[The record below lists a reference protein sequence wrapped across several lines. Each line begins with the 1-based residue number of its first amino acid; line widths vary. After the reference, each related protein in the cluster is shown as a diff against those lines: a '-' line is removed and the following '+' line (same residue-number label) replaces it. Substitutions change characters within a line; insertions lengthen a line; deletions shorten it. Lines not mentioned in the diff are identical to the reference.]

1 MRYSGF
7 EFDGRTV
14 SKLGFGAMGFA
25 GWFGPQDEGE
35 AVRALHYALGSGVT
49 FVDTARSYGESEAVV
64 GRALRSWSGEAPIVA
79 TKVES
84 LGSRRRWGMPV
95 DVEQVFPRGQ
105 VRASAHRS
113 LKELGVDRL
122 DLLQMHLWWPT
133 WGTEGYW
140 ADELRQLKAEGL
152 VRHVGV
158 SIPDH
163 RSDLALGIVA
173 GGLVESIQTIVNIFD
188 PLALDALLPLCQERG
203 VALIAR
209 CVLDEGGL
217 TGAITADTTFPES
230 DYRYGYFDDTVPR
243 AGVPGEGRR
252 TARTRAGV
260 RAVAG
265 GARAQVRHPAAGHHH
280 RAHQHAPTRVR
291 RGEHRRRRRARP
303 ARRGRRPAADP
314 APVHQELQQRHP
326 LGLTR

>member
-35 AVRALHYALGSGVT
+35 AVRALHYALDSGVT

-64 GRALRSWSGEAPIVA
+64 GRALRAWSGEPPIVA

-105 VRASAHRS
+105 VRASAHQS

-122 DLLQMHLWWPT
+122 DLLQLHLWWPT

-140 ADELRQLKAEGL
+140 MDELQQLKTEGL
-152 VRHVGV
+152 VRHIGV

-163 RSDLALGIVA
+163 RSDLALGLVTS
-173 GGLVESIQTIVNIFD
+173 GLIESIQTIVNIFD
-188 PLALDALLPLCQERG
+188 PLALDALVPLCQQRG
-203 VALIAR
+203 VAVIAR

-217 TGAITADTTFPES
+217 TGAITEATTFAEG
-230 DYRYGYFDDTVPR
+230 DYRHGYFDDTVPR
-243 AGVPGEGRR
+243 SVYLQKLDALREFVPEHAPSLAALALKFVTQHDGIT
-252 TARTRAGV
+252 TALTSMHLPEYAAANIAAVDGPDLPDNIVDLLRTR
-260 RAVAG
+260 
-265 GARAQVRHPAAGHHH
+265 H
-280 RAHQHAPTRVR
+280 RFIKNFNNATHW
-291 RGEHRRRRRARP
+291 
-303 ARRGRRPAADP
+303 D
-314 APVHQELQQRHP
+314 
-326 LGLTR
+326 

>member
-35 AVRALHYALGSGVT
+35 AVRALHYALDSGVT

-64 GRALRSWSGEAPIVA
+64 GRALRSWSGEPPIVA

-105 VRASAHRS
+105 VRASAHQS

-122 DLLQMHLWWPT
+122 DLLQLHLWWPT
-133 WGTEGYW
+133 WDTEGYW
-140 ADELRQLKAEGL
+140 MDELQQLKTEGL
-152 VRHVGV
+152 VRHIGA

-163 RSDLALGIVA
+163 RSDLALGLVTC
-173 GGLVESIQTIVNIFD
+173 GLIESIQTIINIFD
-188 PLALDALLPLCQERG
+188 PLALDALVPLCQQRG
-203 VALIAR
+203 VAVIAR

-217 TGAITADTTFPES
+217 TGTITEATTFAEG
-230 DYRYGYFDDTVPR
+230 DYRHGYFDDTVPR
-243 AGVPGEGRR
+243 SMYLQKVDALREFVP
-252 TARTRAGV
+252 
-260 RAVAG
+260 
-265 GARAQVRHPAAGHHH
+265 
-280 RAHQHAPTRVR
+280 QHAPSLAALALKFVTQHVGITTALTSMHLPEYAAANVAAVDGPDLPDNIVDLLRTR
-291 RGEHRRRRRARP
+291 HRFIKNFNNATHW
-303 ARRGRRPAADP
+303 D
-314 APVHQELQQRHP
+314 
-326 LGLTR
+326 

>member
-7 EFDGRTV
+7 AFDGRTV

-35 AVRALHYALGSGVT
+35 AVRALHYALDSGVT
-49 FVDTARSYGESEAVV
+49 FVDTARLYGESEAVV
-64 GRALRSWSGEAPIVA
+64 GRALRSWSGEPPIVA

-84 LGSRRRWGMPV
+84 LGTRRRWGMPV

-140 ADELRQLKAEGL
+140 VDELQQLKAEGL

-163 RSDLALGIVA
+163 RSDLALGWWPA
-173 GGLVESIQTIVNIFD
+173 GWSSRSRRSSTSSTRS
-188 PLALDALLPLCQERG
+188 PWTPWCRC
-203 VALIAR
+203 AR
-209 CVLDEGGL
+209 
-217 TGAITADTTFPES
+217 S
-230 DYRYGYFDDTVPR
+230 
-243 AGVPGEGRR
+243 AGWRSSP
-252 TARTRAGV
+252 AASSTRAG
-260 RAVAG
+260 
-265 GARAQVRHPAAGHHH
+265 
-280 RAHQHAPTRVR
+280 
-291 RGEHRRRRRARP
+291 
-303 ARRGRRPAADP
+303 
-314 APVHQELQQRHP
+314 
-326 LGLTR
+326 